1 MGSRVTAPER
11 AATTKVGTPITV
23 IPLDA
28 DRPAQVEL
36 KQSFVALWRYRLLAD
51 SWQPFRRTGQNA
63 IIKLNGGYA
72 IASSSRS

>member
-1 MGSRVTAPER
+1 MGGGDLRRNARQRQGCADYGHS
-11 AATTKVGTPITV
+11 
-23 IPLDA
+23 LDA

-36 KQSFVALWRYRLLAD
+36 KQSFVALWRYRLLAN